1 MRSGVAMQDGPTR
14 PVLSMPGTAKLR
26 GAFCVDAVFSY
37 LHANLSSLRE
47 SAPGERAADK
57 AACEIALLCWGVA
70 RNASAWARVRSQAEP
85 LLDWAETR
93 LRGDAVFEAM
103 LWQPSRLPMLALGD
117 GFLAALGYDMPGF
130 RIAAS
135 AVHEAGLG
143 AHCERS
149 PYQALE
155 VAFGEGLSGGDPGP
169 QPVHWLARS
178 PFLPLLTVDDGYAL
192 THAIFYLTEFGQHPL
207 PRDYAAADIH
217 DTLES
222 GLWWCLWRRDLDL
235 LAELLLCALFTDMPA
250 TAAVRTANAVLR
262 ACADQ
267 HGHLSVWEDLPAPHG
282 AAPRFFQRYHPLL
295 VAALLDSEL
304 ERRAVSW
311 SRATAVL
318 AADMPAGRG
327 DPTAVLGIEA
337 SRSRLDALR
346 AAEAFDEA
354 IATCYG
360 AGIRDALPPQACVRP
375 ATEDWRIVLGFVRRD
390 AWIVTAGVAAQLCRM
405 RMTACLRHAML
416 WLETL
421 GSVVAARGA

>member
-26 GAFCVDAVFSY
+26 GAFSVDAVFSY
-37 LHANLSSLRE
+37 LHANLPSLRE
-47 SAPGERAADK
+47 CAPGERAADK

-70 RNASAWARVRSQAEP
+70 RNTSAWARVRSQAEP
-85 LLDWAETR
+85 LLSWAETR
-93 LRGDAVFEAM
+93 LRADAVFEAM

-192 THAIFYLTEFGQHPL
+192 THAIFYLTAFGQHPL
-207 PRDYAAADIH
+207 PRDYAATDVH
-217 DTLES
+217 DTLEN

-250 TAAVRTANAVLR
+250 TAAIRTANAVLR

-318 AADMPAGRG
+318 ASDMPAGRG
-327 DPTAVLGIEA
+327 DPTAILGIED
-337 SRSRLDALR
+337 SRERLGALLAEPFDDAL
-346 AAEAFDEA
+346 
-354 IATCYG
+354 ATCYG
-360 AGIRDALPPQACVRP
+360 GGLRDALSPQACVRP
-375 ATEDWRIVLGFVRRD
+375 ASEDWRIVLGFVRRD
-390 AWIVTAGVAAQLCRM
+390 AWTVTAGVAAQLRRM
-405 RMTACLRHAML
+405 RTTACLRHAMR

-421 GSVVAARGA
+421 APVVAARGK